1 MEGARRKFAE
11 EPPQRLR
18 ARCLCGAAC
27 PGESHCCSGSVGPPR
42 RGHTDTL
49 SHTGWHCHNPPA
61 GVTGALLPAAK
72 KKKTCPRYGACAKAF
87 PSPGGVSRG
96 GVRCSA
102 GLRDAAGDGNPFC
115 LQCGE
120 ILEQSKGR
128 ARRGP
133 GESVAGANLR
143 PLNRQLSQSVKAQ
156 KSAGLFTGI
165 TPAHPWADAP
175 KQGSA

>member
-42 RGHTDTL
+42 RGHADTL

-72 KKKTCPRYGACAKAF
+72 KKPALGTEHAPKLSPAPEEFPGEESAAPRDSGMQLGMGIPSASSVERFWSKAKAE
-87 PSPGGVSRG
+87 
-96 GVRCSA
+96 
-102 GLRDAAGDGNPFC
+102 
-115 LQCGE
+115 QGE
-120 ILEQSKGR
+120 AQGR
-128 ARRGP
+128 A
-133 GESVAGANLR
+133 SLAL
-143 PLNRQLSQSVKAQ
+143 
-156 KSAGLFTGI
+156 I
-165 TPAHPWADAP
+165 
-175 KQGSA
+175 